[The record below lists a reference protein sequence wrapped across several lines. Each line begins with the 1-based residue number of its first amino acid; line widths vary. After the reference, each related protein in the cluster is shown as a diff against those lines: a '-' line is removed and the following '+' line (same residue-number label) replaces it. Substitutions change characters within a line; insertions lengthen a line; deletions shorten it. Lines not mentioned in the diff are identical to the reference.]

1 MTLQVG
7 PEEDGYRLTV
17 GSFNEAESTLGDSMS
32 YHNGM
37 KFSTRW
43 DWKHKLKTNWNVSS
57 PLPRDRDQDGYS
69 GGNCAAS
76 KTGLLHS
83 LYIGIFLLIFIN
95 NIQFAGGWWYSKCGW
110 AHLTGQHTHRR
121 RTDGYK
127 QIYYYYGGERGD
139 TADSWK
145 EATMELIPRD

>member
-17 GSFNEAESTLGDSMS
+17 GRFNEAQSTLGDSMD
-32 YHNGM
+32 HNNGK

-57 PLPRDRDQDGYS
+57 PLPRDRDQDRDS
-69 GGNCAAS
+69 SRHCAAIRS
-76 KTGLLHS
+76 GLLNS
-83 LYIGIFLLIFIN
+83 LYIGIFLLIN
-95 NIQFAGGWWYSKCGW
+95 NIQFAGGWWWNNCTR
-110 AHLTGQHTHRR
+110 AHLTGQHTDRR
-121 RTDGYK
+121 REDGRK
-127 QIYYYYGGERGD
+127 QITYYSGGKRGNSWE
-139 TADSWK
+139 SWK